1 MSRYAFL
8 KEHATLTDECEND
21 RPEDRSDYSGSNGNE
36 TAGKELVLKSAREP
50 LTIRGRSGEKTP
62 VKRLVQVKQAKGR

>member
-36 TAGKELVLKSAREP
+36 TAGKELVLKSAVEP
-50 LTIRGRSGEKTP
+50 LTICGKSGEKTP
-62 VKRLVQVKQAKGR
+62 VKWPVQVKQAQSR